1 MINPNS
7 ISKNFIFHAYFDE
20 IYIQGWY
27 LVLGQLLIVNMLLI
41 FSFSEKKKIIYNL
54 LISFNIICL
63 LGGRFPIILAFLVFF
78 FISIYLIQ
86 KHHINKKLLI
96 QFFKS
101 LTIIILINGVLHLSS
116 QTYRSLLLRSIYR
129 FEVLSSSSN
138 DEKNF
143 KKFKSRK

>member
-7 ISKNFIFHAYFDE
+7 ISKNFIFHEYFDE

-63 LGGRFPIILAFLVFF
+63 LGGRFPIILALLVFF

-86 KHHINKKLLI
+86 KN
-96 QFFKS
+96 
-101 LTIIILINGVLHLSS
+101 ILIRN
-116 QTYRSLLLRSIYR
+116 Y
-129 FEVLSSSSN
+129 
-138 DEKNF
+138 
-143 KKFKSRK
+143 